1 MKYIYQII
9 VSVCLGC
16 MAISCGK
23 HLVEYGEYYKLNNQ
37 SGHTVSIMHNPS
49 PELIPDSLVLKN
61 QQEFNLPFDDYLYY
75 KGDRKIYFDGQY
87 MILYSDLPYE
97 REIILGNFSEYGTG
111 PWTYIYTFTES
122 DYDYAV
128 EHGTDLGEPK
138 PTPEQDN
145 VPTTRTAPND

>member
-61 QQEFNLPFDDYLYY
+61 QQEFNLPLT
-75 KGDRKIYFDGQY
+75 
-87 MILYSDLPYE
+87 
-97 REIILGNFSEYGTG
+97 IICIIKAIEKFIS
-111 PWTYIYTFTES
+111 
-122 DYDYAV
+122 
-128 EHGTDLGEPK
+128 TDN
-138 PTPEQDN
+138 T
-145 VPTTRTAPND
+145 